1 MAHVLG
7 IDIGGSG
14 VKAAPVDTATG
25 QLIAERLKLATPH
38 PATPDTVSAVV
49 AQLVF
54 PGVVVNGVIHTAAN
68 VDPSWI
74 GVDGATLF
82 AKETDLPIT
91 LLNDADAAGVAEMR
105 FGEGKSGRGTVLLL
119 TLGTGIGSALFID
132 GVLVP
137 NTEFGHI
144 QIRGKDAEKRASDL
158 VREAQGLSWEKWAA
172 RVDEYLAEME
182 ALLSPSL
189 IIIGGGVSRKADKFL
204 PLLTGLRARLVP
216 AALHNDAGIVGAA
229 MCAADGKVSLDD
241 CDMLATPAG
250 RATRSNLASLAR
262 AACRRYLALASAH
275 DCRQPG
281 AGLS

>member
-14 VKAAPVDTATG
+14 VKAAPVDTASG
-25 QLIAERLKLATPH
+25 QLIAERLKLATPQ
-38 PATPDTVSAVV
+38 PATPDAVSAVV
-49 AQLVF
+49 AQLVTAFSWTGPAGVTF

-74 GVDGATLF
+74 GVDGATKF
-82 AKETDLPIT
+82 AKETGVPVT

-105 FGEGKSGRGTVLLL
+105 FGEGKSERGTVLLL

-132 GVLVP
+132 GILVP
-137 NTEFGHI
+137 NTELGHI

-158 VREAQGLSWEKWAA
+158 VREVNELSWEKWAA

-189 IIIGGGVSRKADKFL
+189 IIIGGGVSRKADKFM
-204 PLLTGLRARLVP
+204 PLLTGLRARLVT

-229 MCAADGKVSLDD
+229 MSAAGS
-241 CDMLATPAG
+241 G
-250 RATRSNLASLAR
+250 RA
-262 AACRRYLALASAH
+262 
-275 DCRQPG
+275 
-281 AGLS
+281 